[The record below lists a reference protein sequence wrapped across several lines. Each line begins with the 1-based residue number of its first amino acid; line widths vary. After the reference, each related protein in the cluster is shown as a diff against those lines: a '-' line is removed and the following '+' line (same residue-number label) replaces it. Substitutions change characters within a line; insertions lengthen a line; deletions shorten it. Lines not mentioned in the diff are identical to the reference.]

1 MRQKLHAPHLM
12 YFIRIMAMLKL
23 SLMETNTNKK
33 GKIVV
38 VHSLNGILGEGVLK
52 KERKVFDVLKQ
63 DSMHLS

>member
-23 SLMETNTNKK
+23 SLMGMNTNKK

-38 VHSLNGILGEGVLK
+38 VHSLNGIGRFLM
-52 KERKVFDVLKQ
+52 F
-63 DSMHLS
+63 